1 MRLVF
6 FNCGSSALLF
16 SAPWIQCCPR
26 HSRKAALSQR
36 WGVIFRRTSPWN
48 AGCGLLH
55 FHDMPRPQTTD
66 DRHQT
71 RQMKDWPVGMI
82 LLFIHS
88 WLSDS
93 FVPQEQEQLLLCV
106 WRWRQTRSHHWRSH
120 RLTGDQYTK
129 NMLLPTSKKNLES
142 DSTVAVLWIKYTT
155 LFSSTSCLTG
165 PKSPFITGQSHPYTP
180 LRL

>member
-16 SAPWIQCCPR
+16 SAPWIQCCPK
-26 HSRKAALSQR
+26 HQRKAALSQR
-36 WGVIFRRTSPWN
+36 PGVIFRRTSPWQGRMWL
-48 AGCGLLH
+48 ASLPWYAPASDH
-55 FHDMPRPQTTD
+55 
-66 DRHQT
+66 
-71 RQMKDWPVGMI
+71 W
-82 LLFIHS
+82 
-88 WLSDS
+88 WLSSNPANEGLAHRYDFAVHS

-120 RLTGDQYTK
+120 CLTGDQYTK
-129 NMLLPTSKKNLES
+129 NMLLPTSKINLEL
-142 DSTVAVLWIKYTT
+142 DSTIAVLWTKYTT

-165 PKSPFITGQSHPYTP
+165 PKSPFITGKSHLYTP